1 MIETHTRILGIA
13 PYDGMRTAMEQA
25 AQAYPNV
32 EMDIYT
38 GDLEDGQAIVQ
49 QMPPNSY
56 DCIIS
61 RGGTAA
67 LIRQVT
73 DLPVVDIHISVYDV
87 LRTMKLAENYSSL
100 YAIVGFPS
108 ITEPAHTLCSL
119 LDFNLDIL
127 TVNNAAEVRHT
138 LERLQ
143 QGGYRMVVCDMV
155 THTIAREMG
164 FDAFLIT
171 SGVESLHAAID
182 QAVSISSWFG
192 HLRQEN
198 LFLRS
203 ITQGQNGRVI
213 VMESNG
219 DLFYSSISEV
229 PAELSSVLQ
238 SHIREIPASGNLR
251 FYYTERDQLY
261 SITAQQLLMNNV
273 QRCLFYCV
281 PARIP
286 LHSSRP
292 GLRTLNKGECEYLF
306 ANSFYSL
313 SGAMG
318 TQAAEIRSL
327 ALLRQPVFIY
337 GEPGTGK
344 EQIARYLYLHSSL
357 ANHPFIVVNCALL
370 NEKTW
375 DFLLNHYNS
384 PLSATGNTIYFQN
397 FESIPPQWS
406 SELLAAIEE
415 TGLARRV
422 RLIFSCSIVEGE
434 PVPEV
439 LRHFSER
446 LGSLALPLP
455 SLRSRSDEIPSL
467 SSLYLNS
474 LNLELGKQLSGF
486 EPRAIEMLRQYPWP
500 NNYTQFKNVLRALA
514 ALSDGPYIRAGTVAD
529 MLSKERTLRAMP
541 QPTSARKPS
550 EQTLEEVI
558 RDVVQ
563 QTVAAHGGNR
573 AAAAR
578 QLGIRRLV
586 IHSGY
591 IPLVYFP
598 EWFTEQSVAFWR
610 EFLPEV
616 PEDMV
621 LALENV
627 MDETPQLMTDIVR
640 QVDDPRLGLCLDVG
654 HANTCASRTPPMEW
668 IAPMAPYLRH
678 VHLHN
683 NLGDWDLHSSL
694 GEGSIPMQQ
703 ILAALL
709 EQCPASTWTIEN
721 QDCAPSLAWLAQ
733 QGYLS
738 EE

>member
-1 MIETHTRILGIA
+1 
-13 PYDGMRTAMEQA
+13 
-25 AQAYPNV
+25 
-32 EMDIYT
+32 
-38 GDLEDGQAIVQ
+38 
-49 QMPPNSY
+49 
-56 DCIIS
+56 
-61 RGGTAA
+61 
-67 LIRQVT
+67 
-73 DLPVVDIHISVYDV
+73 
-87 LRTMKLAENYSSL
+87 
-100 YAIVGFPS
+100 
-108 ITEPAHTLCSL
+108 
-119 LDFNLDIL
+119 
-127 TVNNAAEVRHT
+127 
-138 LERLQ
+138 
-143 QGGYRMVVCDMV
+143 
-155 THTIAREMG
+155 
-164 FDAFLIT
+164 
-171 SGVESLHAAID
+171 
-182 QAVSISSWFG
+182 
-192 HLRQEN
+192 
-198 LFLRS
+198 
-203 ITQGQNGRVI
+203 
-213 VMESNG
+213 MESNG

-541 QPTSARKPS
+541 QPASARKTS

-578 QLGIRRLV
+578 QLGISRTTLWRYMEK
-586 IHSGY
+586 I
-591 IPLVYFP
+591 
-598 EWFTEQSVAFWR
+598 EQKQQSV
-610 EFLPEV
+610 EKE
-616 PEDMV
+616 
-621 LALENV
+621 
-627 MDETPQLMTDIVR
+627 
-640 QVDDPRLGLCLDVG
+640 
-654 HANTCASRTPPMEW
+654 S
-668 IAPMAPYLRH
+668 
-678 VHLHN
+678 
-683 NLGDWDLHSSL
+683 
-694 GEGSIPMQQ
+694 
-703 ILAALL
+703 
-709 EQCPASTWTIEN
+709 
-721 QDCAPSLAWLAQ
+721 
-733 QGYLS
+733 
-738 EE
+738 

>member
-87 LRTMKLAENYSSL
+87 
-100 YAIVGFPS
+100 
-108 ITEPAHTLCSL
+108 
-119 LDFNLDIL
+119 
-127 TVNNAAEVRHT
+127 
-138 LERLQ
+138 
-143 QGGYRMVVCDMV
+143 
-155 THTIAREMG
+155 
-164 FDAFLIT
+164 
-171 SGVESLHAAID
+171 
-182 QAVSISSWFG
+182 
-192 HLRQEN
+192 
-198 LFLRS
+198 
-203 ITQGQNGRVI
+203 
-213 VMESNG
+213 
-219 DLFYSSISEV
+219 
-229 PAELSSVLQ
+229 
-238 SHIREIPASGNLR
+238 
-251 FYYTERDQLY
+251 
-261 SITAQQLLMNNV
+261 
-273 QRCLFYCV
+273 
-281 PARIP
+281 
-286 LHSSRP
+286 
-292 GLRTLNKGECEYLF
+292 LRTLNKGECEYLF

-529 MLSKERTLRAMP
+529 LLSKERTLRAMP
-541 QPTSARKPS
+541 QPASARKPS

-578 QLGIRRLV
+578 QLGI
-586 IHSGY
+586 
-591 IPLVYFP
+591 
-598 EWFTEQSVAFWR
+598 
-610 EFLPEV
+610 
-616 PEDMV
+616 
-621 LALENV
+621 
-627 MDETPQLMTDIVR
+627 
-640 QVDDPRLGLCLDVG
+640 
-654 HANTCASRTPPMEW
+654 SRTTLWRYMEK
-668 IAPMAPYLRH
+668 I
-678 VHLHN
+678 
-683 NLGDWDLHSSL
+683 
-694 GEGSIPMQQ
+694 EQKQQ
-703 ILAALL
+703 TV
-709 EQCPASTWTIEN
+709 EKES
-721 QDCAPSLAWLAQ
+721 
-733 QGYLS
+733 
-738 EE
+738 